1 MSISLKGIYVEN
13 FKSYSTH
20 QWISLADL
28 SVFLGA
34 NSSGKSTALQTLLAL
49 KQTIECN
56 SPDIDLLL
64 SGKYVTLGSFDDVI
78 NDAEKDFFRIG
89 ASIKNQNE
97 LDNSADDD
105 KILWKFNAKNS
116 NDGKIILSE
125 LEIQVNGDLIKMLLV
140 NSDMYVIN
148 INGVDTQLFVEIHNL
163 QIGRT
168 YIEYAEDLNSLFC
181 EFLNELLLV
190 LTQRK
195 KVASIEKNEW
205 VGFYGVNYFFNMI
218 TRNNYALDR
227 KKMEDQKA
235 FRIANKINNLINDYA
250 IAQYEDYNKIDML
263 QSFYKQSFLTMI
275 LHDALSKSPTEQ
287 AINHVLKKYTNML
300 QDYKKGIHNDQRK
313 GYSKIDLRYFNSQKN
328 FKEKEESEIDK
339 ISGAFIAYREFI
351 KEILGKIFYVG
362 PIREKPLG
370 LYNIGFETIPKYVG
384 TTGAY
389 FASVLLYENKEK
401 EYLLPN
407 HSVERTFLWDALDEW
422 AYHLKVA
429 SEIHVERRNSFGY
442 SVTVENTQN
451 KKSDIMNVGIGTS
464 QVLPVL
470 ITGLLSENN
479 ETLIFEQP
487 ELHLHPYSQ
496 SRLADFFVMLA
507 KNRRRV
513 IVETHSEYMILRLR
527 YHILTE
533 HLGED
538 QLVINFFQNK
548 SGTKVELACLNS
560 FGHFDYPND
569 FKDETQELIND
580 LMNAALMKGK
590 KNEEST
596 D

>member
-1 MSISLKGIYVEN
+1 MAISLKGIYVEN
-13 FKSYSTH
+13 FKSYNAP
-20 QWISLADL
+20 QWISASDL

-64 SGKYVTLGSFDDVI
+64 SGKYVTLGAFDDVI
-78 NDAEKDFFRIG
+78 SDAEKDYFRIG

-97 LDNSADDD
+97 LDDSANDD
-105 KILWKFNAKNS
+105 KILWKFNVQNS
-116 NDGKIILSE
+116 NDGKIMLTE
-125 LEIQVNGDLIKMLLV
+125 LEFQVNGDLLKINLEDNGKY
-140 NSDMYVIN
+140 SIN
-148 INGVDTQLFVEIHNL
+148 INGAATQLLVEIHNL
-163 QIGRT
+163 QTGNI
-168 YIEYAEDLNSLFC
+168 YVEYDEKLNTLFRK
-181 EFLNELLLV
+181 FLNKLLLE
-190 LTQRK
+190 LTQK
-195 KVASIEKNEW
+195 PKVASIEKNEL
-205 VGFYGVNYFFNMI
+205 VGLDGVSNFFDFFLSHSVFNPP
-218 TRNNYALDR
+218 
-227 KKMEDQKA
+227 KMEDEKA
-235 FRIANKINNLINDYA
+235 YGIAGKINGLIEDYA
-250 IAQYEDYNKIDML
+250 VAQFENCNDLNIFEKV
-263 QSFYKQSFLTMI
+263 FKQSIMTMTVY
-275 LHDALSKSPTEQ
+275 DALQRPGAERAVKSVIEE
-287 AINHVLKKYTNML
+287 YTKLL
-300 QDYKKGIHNDQRK
+300 QDYKKGIYNDKQK
-313 GYSKIDLRYFNSQKN
+313 GYSKIDRRYFNSRKHY
-328 FKEKEESEIDK
+328 KENEKSEIDK
-339 ISGAFIAYREFI
+339 ISGAFITYKEFI
-351 KEILGKIFYVG
+351 REVLGKIFYVG

-389 FASVLLYENKEK
+389 FASVLLYQNKVK
-401 EYLLPN
+401 EYLLPDN
-407 HSVERTFLWDALDEW
+407 GVERISLWEALDEW
-422 AYHLKVA
+422 AYHLKIA
-429 SEIHVERRNSFGY
+429 SEIHVERRNSFGF
-442 SVTVENTQN
+442 SVSVENMQN

-496 SRLADFFVMLA
+496 SRLADFFVILA
-507 KNRRRV
+507 KNRRRI

-533 HLGED
+533 HLGKD

-548 SGTKVELACLNS
+548 NGTKVEPACLNS
-560 FGHFDYPND
+560 FGHFDYPDD

-580 LMNAALMKGK
+580 LMNAAMMKGK
-590 KNEEST
+590 RNEESA